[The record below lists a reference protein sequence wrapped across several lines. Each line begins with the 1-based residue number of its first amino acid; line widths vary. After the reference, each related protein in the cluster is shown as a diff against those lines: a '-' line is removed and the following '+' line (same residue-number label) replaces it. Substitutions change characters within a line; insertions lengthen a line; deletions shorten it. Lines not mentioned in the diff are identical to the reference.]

1 MASSCVLRVT
11 GDDFQPHV
19 FLQDS
24 NLEPCNIFHKGEQ
37 RSAKSKWNNSGVT
50 FEISSK
56 DDFSAQIQ
64 DAVVFLQT
72 NRAELLRLMKFAG
85 IEETSVDFGINAEK
99 KFVQSYIF
107 PLEIIHLAS
116 ELKLELEVSIYE
128 AS

>member
-11 GDDFQPHV
+11 GTDFQPHD
-19 FLQDS
+19 FLRNS
-24 NLEPCNIFHKGEQ
+24 TLEPCNIFHIGEQ
-37 RSAKSKWNNSGVT
+37 RSVKSAWNSSGIT

-56 DDFSAQIQ
+56 NDFSAQIQ
-64 DAVVFLQT
+64 DAIVFLQT

-85 IEETSVDFGINAEK
+85 IEDINVDFGIIAGK
-99 KFVQSYIF
+99 KFVQSYFF

-116 ELKLELEVSIYE
+116 ELKLQLEVSIYE